1 MPNQVDGWNVK
12 GQVQAAG
19 LVEMAK
25 CRVNVFEVPMITE
38 EFCEQYSDGLAAVGV
53 TESDDEEVFA

>member
-1 MPNQVDGWNVK
+1 M
-12 GQVQAAG
+12 QAAG